1 MSDQPQPPK
10 PVIGITLGDYNGIG
24 PEVILKALNGNQL
37 TKVCTPIVYGSLRVL
52 NRYRTMFDLKDW
64 QLQGIQ
70 EAEQANLKL
79 TNVLTCFPDQQTEVE
94 PGKITPEAGQAA
106 LACLQRATDDLKAG
120 VLDAI
125 VTAPIN
131 KHNIQSEAFKFP
143 GHTEYFA
150 NAFEV
155 RDSLMFMV
163 SETLRVGVVTGHVP
177 LGRVRA
183 GVNQDS
189 LTRRLTQMLDS
200 LKRDFGI
207 VKPKIAVLGLNPHA
221 GENGLLGQEEK
232 EVIVPVMENF
242 KKKGHLLFGP
252 FSTDGFFA
260 AGHYR
265 QFDAVLA
272 MYHDQGLTP
281 FKLIAFDS
289 GVNFSAGLPIVRT
302 SPDHGTA
309 YDIAGKGEADEH
321 SMLTAIFTAID
332 IIKHRAQQPRVLEIF
347 DKKTEAP
354 ERRPEENRR
363 AEPRQ
368 NGAALD
374 GRNGNQAGRLS
385 QRIEN
390 PPEALPSAPEDL
402 VAEAAPEPLVDAPE
416 EDISPID
423 ASQNDG
429 FLTDASQTEAPR
441 DASIRDTPLQESD
454 SSSERI
460 DSPAAGTSQS

>member
-1 MSDQPQPPK
+1 MSDQSQQPSK
-10 PVIGITLGDYNGIG
+10 PVVGITLGDFNGIG

-37 TKVCTPIVYGSLRVL
+37 TRHCTPIVYGSMRVL
-52 NRYRTMFDLKDW
+52 NRYRNLLDLKDW

-70 EAEQANLKL
+70 NPAQANLKL
-79 TNVLTCFPDQQTEVE
+79 TNVITCFPDNQTEVE
-94 PGKITPEAGQAA
+94 PGTITPEAGQAA
-106 LACLQRATDDLKAG
+106 LACLQRATEDLKAG
-120 VLDAI
+120 LLDAL

-131 KHNIQSEAFKFP
+131 KHTMQSEAFRFP

-189 LTRRLTQMLDS
+189 LTRRLTQMIDS

-232 EVIVPVMENF
+232 DIINPVMENF

-281 FKLIAFDS
+281 FKMIAFDS
-289 GVNFSAGLPIVRT
+289 GVNFTAGLPVVRT

-321 SMLTAIFTAID
+321 SMLAAIFTAID
-332 IIKHRAQQPRVLEIF
+332 IAKNRAENPLPKSPTPPAPVQNQPTKAQPGEGKNQPQEPREHQQSPPNPPRSEANGQPAAEPPTNTPNPQGRESVKLYETQPV
-347 DKKTEAP
+347 DPPAPESEAP
-354 ERRPEENRR
+354 
-363 AEPRQ
+363 
-368 NGAALD
+368 AAVVTEVVET
-374 GRNGNQAGRLS
+374 Q
-385 QRIEN
+385 
-390 PPEALPSAPEDL
+390 
-402 VAEAAPEPLVDAPE
+402 AAPEPEHPA
-416 EDISPID
+416 
-423 ASQNDG
+423 
-429 FLTDASQTEAPR
+429 EA
-441 DASIRDTPLQESD
+441 ARDTPLREGES
-454 SSSERI
+454 EEVK
-460 DSPAAGTSQS
+460 

>member
-1 MSDQPQPPK
+1 MSDQPQPTSK
-10 PVIGITLGDYNGIG
+10 PVVGITLGDYNGIG
-24 PEVILKALNGNQL
+24 PEVILKALYGNQL
-37 TKVCTPIVYGSLRVL
+37 TRHCTPIVYGSMRVL
-52 NRYRTMFDLKDW
+52 NRYRNLLELKDW

-70 EAEQANLKL
+70 QVGQASPKL
-79 TNVLTCFPDQQTEVE
+79 TNVITCFPDNQTEVE

-120 VLDAI
+120 LLDAL

-131 KHNIQSEAFKFP
+131 KHNIQSETFKFP

-150 NAFEV
+150 SVFEV

-189 LTRRLTQMLDS
+189 LTRKISQMLDS

-221 GENGLLGQEEK
+221 GEAGLLGQEEK
-232 EVIVPVMENF
+232 EILGPVMENF

-252 FSTDGFFA
+252 FPTDGFFA

-265 QFDAVLA
+265 KFDAVLA

-281 FKLIAFDS
+281 FKMIAFDS
-289 GVNFSAGLPIVRT
+289 GVNFTAGLPVVRT

-309 YDIAGKGEADEH
+309 YDIAGKNEADEH
-321 SMLTAIFTAID
+321 SMLAAIFTAID
-332 IIKHRAQQPRVLEIF
+332 IAK
-347 DKKTEAP
+347 
-354 ERRPEENRR
+354 NR
-363 AEPRQ
+363 AENPLPKPAQPPAPPSEAKAPQPEGKKSAQEPRPKEPREPQ
-368 NGAALD
+368 PVQVQSEPNGQPSHEPPTD
-374 GRNGNQAGRLS
+374 TPNPQGREAFQVYENQPVD
-385 QRIEN
+385 
-390 PPEALPSAPEDL
+390 PPAP
-402 VAEAAPEPLVDAPE
+402 VAEAPAPVLTEIEPAAAPEVQPE
-416 EDISPID
+416 EP
-423 ASQNDG
+423 A
-429 FLTDASQTEAPR
+429 AEAPR
-441 DASIRDTPLQESD
+441 DTPLREG
-454 SSSERI
+454 EG
-460 DSPAAGTSQS
+460 SPA

>member
-1 MSDQPQPPK
+1 MSDQPIQPSK
-10 PVIGITLGDYNGIG
+10 PVVGITLGDYNGIG

-37 TKVCTPIVYGSLRVL
+37 TKHCTPIVYGSLRVL
-52 NRYRTMFDLKDW
+52 NRYRNLLELKDW

-70 EAEQANLKL
+70 HVEQASAKL
-79 TNVLTCFPDQQTEVE
+79 TNVITCFPDNQTEVE

-106 LACLQRATDDLKAG
+106 LASLQRATEDLKAG
-120 VLDAI
+120 LLDAL

-131 KHNIQSEAFKFP
+131 KHTMQSEAFKFP

-150 NAFEV
+150 SVFEV

-189 LTRRLTQMLDS
+189 LTRKLTQMLDS
-200 LKRDFGI
+200 LKRDFNI

-221 GENGLLGQEEK
+221 GENGLLGQEERD
-232 EVIVPVMENF
+232 ILVPVMENF

-265 QFDAVLA
+265 KFDAVLA

-281 FKLIAFDS
+281 FKIIAFDS
-289 GVNFSAGLPIVRT
+289 GVNFTAGLPAVRT

-321 SMLTAIFTAID
+321 SMLAAIFTAID
-332 IIKHRAQQPRVLEIF
+332 IAKNRAENPQPKPAAPEAKAPQPEPKNGAQEPREKREPQPVNPEANDQRPGEPLTNTPNPQGRESVKLHETQPT
-347 DKKTEAP
+347 DPPAPKPEAP
-354 ERRPEENRR
+354 
-363 AEPRQ
+363 
-368 NGAALD
+368 AAVVT
-374 GRNGNQAGRLS
+374 
-385 QRIEN
+385 ETE
-390 PPEALPSAPEDL
+390 PEATPEHQTDASR
-402 VAEAAPEPLVDAPE
+402 AEAA
-416 EDISPID
+416 
-423 ASQNDG
+423 
-429 FLTDASQTEAPR
+429 
-441 DASIRDTPLQESD
+441 RDTPLREGES
-454 SSSERI
+454 EEV
-460 DSPAAGTSQS
+460 Q